1 MKEETNGNPQ
11 WKKKGSRK
19 KIQRNERKT
28 LLASRP
34 SHVIKKRN
42 DRTNPRAADKTG
54 RPRLARL
61 RAERLLWDARASPS
75 SFPYLC
81 QSEKKM
87 DRSLW
92 AGPAIGPLIPVF
104 LDPVTLSGVR
114 LRGSPIVSLPS
125 TQDRDRRRPSVAL
138 NFDRSSLFWTSPRL
152 IHCRPHG
159 LHPPVQ
165 LLVLVPQRSIEKVPR
180 FL

>member
-114 LRGSPIVSLPS
+114 LRGSPIVSSPS
-125 TQDRDRRRPSVAL
+125 TQDRDGSASTQTRTPAVARPSPWSLIAHRCFGRLLAWFIVAHTASTL
-138 NFDRSSLFWTSPRL
+138 RSNSW
-152 IHCRPHG
+152 C
-159 LHPPVQ
+159 
-165 LLVLVPQRSIEKVPR
+165 
-180 FL
+180 